1 MTNKAKRQN
10 LNQRAQAIIDDPTRY
25 DPDTRHAVRNVL
37 EREGPDLA
45 EYVGRAERGDTILD
59 LVKPLKGA
67 PEQAVT
73 ERGNDS
79 EQRTP
84 VGELAAMLEAVLSH
98 AEMPQALFD
107 VVVDYFQ
114 ERIERTGLAATI
126 PEISKRPV
134 MEMVLAAERRR
145 ELFAEEQDAARLKSR
160 VRAAGAGEQH
170 ATQQKEGAI

>member
-1 MTNKAKRQN
+1 MSKSPN
-10 LNQRAQAIIDDPTRY
+10 
-25 DPDTRHAVRNVL
+25 
-37 EREGPDLA
+37 
-45 EYVGRAERGDTILD
+45 
-59 LVKPLKGA
+59 
-67 PEQAVT
+67 EQ
-73 ERGNDS
+73 G
-79 EQRTP
+79 TP
-84 VGELAAMLEAVLSH
+84 VGELAAMLDAALSH

-114 ERIERTGLAATI
+114 EKIERTGLAATI

-160 VRAAGAGEQH
+160 ARAAGADEQH